1 MDIQKNIDILNE
13 DIEKLSQEKIN
24 NSIAQMLSAYYG
36 AKIALESILNKNGK
50 TTTDIE
56 KTTPQIENKTFINEL
71 DNAFPTYNKYLQEHS
86 EHNLKKLCLEIKEF
100 CVSVYSTLQSEEEK
114 KIYFDM
120 LKSLTLF

>member
-1 MDIQKNIDILNE
+1 MEFENTKNNK
-13 DIEKLSQEKIN
+13 IEKLTFSSEFKDFFP
-24 NSIAQMLSAYYG
+24 S
-36 AKIALESILNKNGK
+36 
-50 TTTDIE
+50 IE
-56 KTTPQIENKTFINEL
+56 KY
-71 DNAFPTYNKYLQEHS
+71 YNEHS